1 MARKQLPRRSD
12 AEWFSIITECR
23 KSGLCDSEWCIQHDI
38 PPSTFFCALK
48 RLRNKAYAIPESAKT
63 PDNYLNLDLTTS
75 KQDVVKIDIT
85 EELVVPDTVT
95 EIAQLNTPV
104 TSNLDNSHT
113 IEISL
118 GAASIKLNNNADPV
132 LLKQVLLCIGGSLC

>member
-1 MARKQLPRRSD
+1 MARKQLPKRSD
-12 AEWFSIITECR
+12 AEWYSVITECR
-23 KSGLCDSEWCIQHDI
+23 KSGLCDSEWCIQHNI

-48 RLRNKAYAIPESAKT
+48 RLRNKAYAIPESTKAS
-63 PDNYLNLDLTTS
+63 DNYLDLTS
-75 KQDVVKIDIT
+75 KQDVVRIDIT